1 MWFHRIL
8 GQVSVDLGIDLGTA
22 NTLVYVRGAGIVLN
36 EPSVVAVAAG
46 TNRVLNGGRAVG
58 NLAKAMLGKTPGSIQ
73 AIRPLRDGVITDFE
87 LCESMLRYFIRKAYH
102 RSWGLRPRVVVA
114 VPSGLTNV
122 EKRAVLSSAERAG
135 ARQVFLIE
143 EPKAAAIGAGLPIAE
158 PTASMICDIGGG
170 TTEVAVLSLAD
181 MVVSE
186 SLRIAGDEMDQ
197 AIVEHLKRNYNLLI
211 GEPMAERIKIEIGSA
226 YPLEQE
232 LTMEVRGRDL
242 ISGLPRKVLVSSEE
256 TREALAEPVDRIIGA
271 VKRTLERCEPELAA
285 DLVDNGMVMAG
296 GGSLLRGID
305 RVMGEQTGLTVRIA
319 DDPLTAVARGTGICL
334 DHLSQWRAALESSD
348 DDS

>member
-1 MWFHRIL
+1 MWLNRIL
-8 GQVSVDLGIDLGTA
+8 GRVSVDLGIDLGTA
-22 NTLVYVRGAGIVLN
+22 NTLVYVRGTGIVLN

-58 NLAKAMLGKTPGSIQ
+58 NLAKQMLGKTPGSIQ

-87 LCESMLRYFIRKAYH
+87 LCESMLRYFIRKAYQ

-197 AIVEHLKRNYNLLI
+197 AIVEQLKRTYNLLI

-226 YPLEQE
+226 YPLEKE

-242 ISGLPRKVLVSSEE
+242 ISGLPRKVVVSSEE
-256 TREALAEPVDRIIGA
+256 AREALAEPVDRIIGA

-296 GGSLLRGID
+296 GGALLRGID
-305 RVMGEQTGLTVRIA
+305 RVMSEQTGLTVRIA

-334 DHLSQWRAALESSD
+334 DHLSRWRAALESSD
-348 DDS
+348 DDY